1 MRNEL
6 EFHATIAP
14 YSALVQKRLTEL
26 RALVLDTAAALPQV
40 GRVEETLKWAQHSFI
55 TPETGSGSTIRID
68 GKRNEPEKL
77 ALYFHCQSGLIE
89 TFKSYYGA
97 TLNFE
102 GNRAIVL
109 NAKLALPK
117 QALAHCISLA
127 LTHHLRKKH
136 PSSRN

>member
-1 MRNEL
+1 MRNEH
-6 EFHATIAP
+6 EFHATIAA
-14 YSALVQKRLTEL
+14 YSAQVQKRLTEL

-40 GRVEETLKWAQHSFI
+40 GRVEETLKWSQHSFI

-68 GKRNEPEKL
+68 GKRDDADSY

-89 TFKSYYGA
+89 TFKSHYGT

-127 LTHHLRKKH
+127 LTHHLRKKTKK
-136 PSSRN
+136 